1 MTYTAIIYM
10 IAIMKT
16 ISISQI
22 EVEIRNIQAELQT
35 LGPMHPGS
43 ISKQYQ
49 ACGRAGCKCMDTK
62 DPQRHGPYR
71 KLDYVH
77 RGKKTCRFVRA
88 GTENDLTERTTTY
101 RRFRKLIDRW
111 TELSIQRGVI
121 DFFPAAKKVPKRKT
135 PRARRASPKS
145 RS

>member
-1 MTYTAIIYM
+1 M

-22 EVEIRNIQAELQT
+22 ETEIRNIQAELLT

-49 ACGRAGCKCMDTK
+49 VCGRAGCKCMDPKKTQK
-62 DPQRHGPYR
+62 HGPYS

-88 GTENDLTERTTTY
+88 GTENELAERTTTY
-101 RRFRKLIDRW
+101 KRFRQLIDRW
-111 TELSIQRGVI
+111 TELSIHRGMI
-121 DFFPAAKKVPKRKT
+121 DFFPAAKKATKKKPLRSSSPNAK
-135 PRARRASPKS
+135 PRS
-145 RS
+145 